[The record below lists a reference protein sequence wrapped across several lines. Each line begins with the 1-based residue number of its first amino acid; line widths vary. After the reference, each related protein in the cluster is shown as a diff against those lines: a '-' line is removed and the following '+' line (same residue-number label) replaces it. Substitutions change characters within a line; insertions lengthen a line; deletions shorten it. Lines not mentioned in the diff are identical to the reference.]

1 MAYALF
7 KQAIREEAASGA
19 LPTGD
24 ARNPS
29 ATTVKTYRAAAEQ
42 LLTGIVDRALDAAT
56 PDIQQSALLAAIEGA
71 AGQIKSHVT
80 ERTGFGSALLTNLI
94 AWVLT
99 LAIAA
104 LVLILAARP
113 SVEQTVAKAAASVGV
128 SKTIGKDTGQ

>member
-1 MAYALF
+1 MVAYALF

-19 LPTGD
+19 IVAGD

-56 PDIQQSALLAAIEGA
+56 PDLQQSAVLSAIENA
-71 AGQIKSHVT
+71 KGQVNGHVT
-80 ERTGFGSALLTNLI
+80 ERTGFGSALLTNLVP
-94 AWVLT
+94 WVLT

-113 SVEQTVAKAAASVGV
+113 SVEQTVAKAADRVGV
-128 SKTIGKDTGQ
+128 QRPAEKGN

>member
-1 MAYALF
+1 
-7 KQAIREEAASGA
+7 
-19 LPTGD
+19 
-24 ARNPS
+24 
-29 ATTVKTYRAAAEQ
+29 
-42 LLTGIVDRALDAAT
+42 
-56 PDIQQSALLAAIEGA
+56 QSALLTAIEGA

-113 SVEQTVAKAAASVGV
+113 SVEQTVAKAADRVGV
-128 SKTIGKDTGQ
+128 SKTIGKDAGQ